1 MNSDY
6 KVVTDKV
13 FVALGLEDC
22 QWQSLETID
31 NGCSF
36 VLENKALLEKV
47 LPKRCIG
54 GDMWRFLESDQS
66 IVRRKSLLAF
76 ARRLA
81 AQCTF
86 AVVRKRKQ
94 IREDNKTISK
104 YSYMLLKHS
113 NL

>member
-6 KVVTDKV
+6 TVVIDKV

-54 GDMWRFLESDQS
+54 DMWRFLESKQA
-66 IVRRKSLLAF
+66 IVRRKSLLSF

-81 AQCTF
+81 AECTF
-86 AVVRKRKQ
+86 AIVRRRKQ
-94 IREDNKTISK
+94 TREDNKTISR
-104 YSYMLLKHS
+104 YSYMLITHS